1 MATLAGAAPVTPP
14 ADFARLAAALTR
26 HAERLAQARAA
37 ERRAGD
43 ARSRSPRLLWPSFG
57 EP

>member
-1 MATLAGAAPVTPP
+1 VTRDVTPP
-14 ADFARLAAALTR
+14 ANFARLNAALTH
-26 HAERLAQARAA
+26 HAERLAQARAVQ
-37 ERRAGD
+37 RRAGD

>member
-1 MATLAGAAPVTPP
+1 VTRDVTPP
-14 ADFARLAAALTR
+14 ADLDRLAAALLR
-26 HAERLAQARAA
+26 HANRLARTRAA